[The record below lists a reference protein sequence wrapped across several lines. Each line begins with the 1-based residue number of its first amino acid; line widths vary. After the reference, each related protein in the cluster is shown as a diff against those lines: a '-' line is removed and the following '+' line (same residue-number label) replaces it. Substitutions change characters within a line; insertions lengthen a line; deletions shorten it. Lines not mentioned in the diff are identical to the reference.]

1 MSPTTLL
8 AVAAGGAIGAT
19 ARYVLGGAV
28 YSMGRGSIAGTAV
41 GTLVINV
48 LGSALMGILYVLLVE
63 RAGAGESWRL
73 FALTGVLGG
82 FTTFSAFSLETLFLL
97 QQGAGLRAAAY
108 VLASVAGCVLAAWLG
123 VEISRQ
129 L

>member
-19 ARYVLGGAV
+19 ARYVFGGAV
-28 YSMGRGSIAGTAV
+28 GVMARGSVSGMAL
-41 GTLVINV
+41 GTLAVNV
-48 LGSALMGILYVLLVE
+48 LGSALMGVLYVLLVE
-63 RAGAGESWRL
+63 RAGAAESWRL
-73 FALTGVLGG
+73 FALTGMLGG
-82 FTTFSAFSLETLFLL
+82 FTTFSAFSLETLLLL

-108 VLASVAGCVLAAWLG
+108 VLASVAGCVLAVWLG